1 MNYKDKSKEELIKE
15 ITELQTTYH
24 QLESKYTE
32 NSFQIER
39 NQSIQEFQ
47 SGIADAL
54 VTSPNLIH
62 FLHIVR
68 EELSKIMDTNNFFV
82 AFYNEETGMLRAD
95 LDLDTMDNISEWSAE
110 NSLTGYLLKL
120 NKSKLL
126 TKSEILELIKNK
138 KASMQGTLPECWLGV
153 PLYNDKKV
161 MGAIVVQSYDNPD
174 EYNLEHESILRLI
187 ANQLSVFILHKENEN
202 KLKESE
208 KSFRG
213 LFHTIGDSIY
223 VMNYDSQFIDIN
235 TGQMK
240 WRVGHKDYSE
250 GYPSGPI
257 IADGVVIFG
266 NGPLIVAIE

>member
-120 NKSKLL
+120 NK
-126 TKSEILELIKNK
+126 
-138 KASMQGTLPECWLGV
+138 TLF
-153 PLYNDKKV
+153 
-161 MGAIVVQSYDNPD
+161 S
-174 EYNLEHESILRLI
+174 SIL
-187 ANQLSVFILHKENEN
+187 
-202 KLKESE
+202 
-208 KSFRG
+208 
-213 LFHTIGDSIY
+213 
-223 VMNYDSQFIDIN
+223 
-235 TGQMK
+235 
-240 WRVGHKDYSE
+240 
-250 GYPSGPI
+250 
-257 IADGVVIFG
+257 
-266 NGPLIVAIE
+266 